1 MAYNLW
7 GNDGFSPY
15 FKFAIMLFLVRKAKR
30 VVFCFLML
38 VEVDA
43 VWPGIVTV
51 RYRFKITLTL
61 SSTEITTANIN
72 HQYSIYS

>member
-1 MAYNLW
+1 MWDLKSTFFLVLKISLIKMAYNLG

-43 VWPGIVTV
+43 V
-51 RYRFKITLTL
+51 
-61 SSTEITTANIN
+61 
-72 HQYSIYS
+72 